1 MGQTILYATMAFIL
15 AVGVFA
21 SVAGSI
27 ITTGGGATPVPVI
40 GGNPTQTTLASQGQ
54 QYATQADAALAAGNY
69 SDAIRLYNLAR
80 EYGLDTDS
88 HVLLNEAKAYLQK
101 TPPEPLTAQQ
111 FLGQLLSSC
120 GNQRHRRLDRGLNSQ
135 GLVSCG
141 PSPMGSVE
149 VPIEMSLT

>member
-1 MGQTILYATMAFIL
+1 
-15 AVGVFA
+15 

-27 ITTGGGATPVPVI
+27 ITTGGGATPAPVI

-120 GNQRHRRLDRGLNSQ
+120 GNQNTPDCKEGLNLLSQ
-135 GLVSCG
+135 IGVQQQPTGSPG
-141 PSPMGSVE
+141 PAGSPAPAGTS
-149 VPIEMSLT
+149 PP